1 MDLQIAAYK
10 MGKPFAKFNEGPQPV
25 PSRRPILYMPLI
37 DGTATDL
44 DKVVKRLRHSTWR
57 RAESHN
63 KQLHQFLN
71 REKFQQNQTWQNEHD
86 RLMASET
93 APGLQ
98 PFVNQRIDALK
109 TLMI

>member
-1 MDLQIAAYK
+1 MDLQLAAYK
-10 MGKPFAKFNEGPQPV
+10 RGKPFAKFNDGPQPL
-25 PSRRPILYMPLI
+25 PRRRPAFFVPLI
-37 DGTATDL
+37 DAQPTDL
-44 DKVVKRLRHSTWR
+44 AKRIKRLRHATWR

-63 KQLHQFLN
+63 KQLQHFLN
-71 REKFQQNQTWQNEHD
+71 REKFAQNQTWQAEHD

-98 PFVNQRIDALK
+98 PFVNQRLDALK